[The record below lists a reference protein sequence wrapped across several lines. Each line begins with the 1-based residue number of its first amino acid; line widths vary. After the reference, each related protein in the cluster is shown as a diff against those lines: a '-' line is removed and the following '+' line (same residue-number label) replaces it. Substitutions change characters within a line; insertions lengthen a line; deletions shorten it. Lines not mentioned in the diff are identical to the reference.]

1 MGKKLIL
8 GTLAGTIAGMV
19 FSMAVFMGLMGD
31 MADQWMK
38 DNEGCVKEMSMVWWV
53 IGSVVISLFVT
64 ILQIKFGINTFKG
77 GAIAGT
83 WITFFV
89 VLWYAILSVSTYT
102 AYPLDWM
109 PIDVLVSTLAGTV
122 SGGVI
127 GWVLGKVKE

>member
-19 FSMAVFMGLMGD
+19 FSMAIFMGLMGD

-38 DNEGCVKEMSMVWWV
+38 DNEGCVKEMSMAWWV
-53 IGSVVISLFVT
+53 IGSVVISLFLT
-64 ILQIKFGINTFKG
+64 ILLIKFRTTTFKG

-89 VLWYAILSVSTYT
+89 VLWFAILSVSTYT
-102 AYPLDWM
+102 AYPLEWM
-109 PIDVLVSTLAGTV
+109 PIDVLVSTLTGTL
-122 SGGVI
+122 SGGAI
-127 GWVLGKVKE
+127 SWVLGKVKE

>member
-8 GTLAGTIAGMV
+8 GTLAGTIVGMV
-19 FSMAVFMGLMGD
+19 FSMAIFMGLMGD

-38 DNEGCVKEMSMVWWV
+38 DNEGCLKEMSMVWWV

-64 ILQIKFGINTFKG
+64 ILQIKFGTITFKG

-89 VLWYAILSVSTYT
+89 VLWYAIMSVSTYT
-102 AYPLDWM
+102 AYPLEWM
-109 PIDVLVSTLAGTV
+109 PVDVLVSTLTGTV
-122 SGGVI
+122 AGGAI
-127 GWVLGKVKE
+127 GWVLGRVKE